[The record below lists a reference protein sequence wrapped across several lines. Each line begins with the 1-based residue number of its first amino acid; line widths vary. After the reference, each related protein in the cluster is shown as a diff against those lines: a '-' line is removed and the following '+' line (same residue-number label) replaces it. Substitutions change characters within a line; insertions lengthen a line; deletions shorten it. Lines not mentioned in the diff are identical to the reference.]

1 MTPDR
6 YRKLL
11 REYDD
16 LVAHAKE
23 ISARLVGNR
32 LESKGHSYADAI
44 YTKLVCHAIS
54 LRKLS
59 PTLAEG
65 ELWDVASA
73 SAVARALIEAYDAL
87 AYIAI
92 HSVGEDERAFRLLLW
107 ELHDQQRRQRMLEK
121 VKSKTPQVDGIRE
134 RANALLADVKRHAV
148 FSSLPRELQTKIS
161 RGDAP
166 AVHFSQRELN
176 AASGVDHDYYTTA
189 TMFLSQ
195 YVHTFPMS
203 VRQLMQFKAGE
214 EDALGVSSMPLQYC
228 MPFLAKAVSGAVQI
242 WPDGHVE
249 TSESF
254 SNLLS
259 NWLAIAERGVGN
271 AG

>member
-1 MTPDR
+1 MSPDR

-11 REYDD
+11 RDYDA
-16 LVAHAKE
+16 LVAHAME
-23 ISARLVGNR
+23 ISASLVGNK
-32 LESKGHSYADAI
+32 LESKRHSYADAI

-59 PTLAEG
+59 PTLAKG

-73 SAVARALIEAYDAL
+73 CSVARALIETYDAL

-107 ELHDQQRRQRMLEK
+107 ELHDQQRRLRMLEK
-121 VKSKTPQVDGIRE
+121 VKSMNPQVHGIRDC
-134 RANALLADVKRHAV
+134 ANTLLANVKRHAM
-148 FSSLPRELQTKIS
+148 FACLPKDLQKKIC

-166 AVHFSQRELN
+166 AIHFSQREMN
-176 AASGVDHDYYTTA
+176 AASGLDHDYYITA

-214 EDALGVSSMPLQYC
+214 DDALGMSSMPLQYC
-228 MPFLAKAVSGAVQI
+228 MPFLAKAISGALQI

-249 TSESF
+249 RSVSL
-254 SNLLS
+254 SNLLG
-259 NWLAIAERGVGN
+259 NWLAIAEKGAGN
-271 AG
+271 AS